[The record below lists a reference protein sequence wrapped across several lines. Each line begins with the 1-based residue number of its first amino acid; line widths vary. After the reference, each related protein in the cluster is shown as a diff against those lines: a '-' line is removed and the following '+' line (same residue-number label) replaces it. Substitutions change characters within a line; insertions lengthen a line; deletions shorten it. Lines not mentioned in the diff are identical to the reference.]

1 MNLQRKFFNSYP
13 GLIQATA
20 KYLLI
25 FLVLFLPKSLSIGQS
40 VPRIPVI
47 IDTDCG
53 ADDLRAFCLLTAL
66 HEIDILAVTTS
77 DGALNPQDGY
87 EKVYRLLQA
96 TEHANVPV
104 GIGPNSKL
112 KAPAWRNY
120 CKSLNWELRAAPA
133 PIPQNKIKASDL
145 IVKCLSSNSEPVT
158 LLCLGP
164 LTNLADAVKSHPEL
178 IQKISRIIWYNET
191 LSPLSGINY
200 ERDQSSA
207 DFLLKKDIKF
217 EFISNINAPL
227 ARYDKVLSDNMGTIE
242 NKYAHIAENTIFH
255 ADHPQTIADE
265 LIPVYLWYPEFFD
278 MQIDMLNPLHSIVKN
293 LNFDGIREKIPLIL
307 AQKYVVEKNITFES
321 FPDQPE
327 LYKYDVRQ
335 YMNKIIQNFGKEEWR
350 VCVLTNE
357 IHGHLGVYSIVG
369 AKMGLKARELLNTDV
384 DRLEVLS
391 FAGHKPPM
399 GCMNDG
405 LQVSTG
411 ATLGLGMIH
420 ISDDSIIRPEAIFTY
435 KGKKIRLRLKD
446 EYNKQVDADINKGIL
461 EYGNLTDG
469 YWKLIRILSLK
480 YWAEWNRND
489 MFIVEP
495 LN

>member
-1 MNLQRKFFNSYP
+1 MELIRKITKIQPAFFQRKLKFLAIF
-13 GLIQATA
+13 
-20 KYLLI
+20 LI
-25 FLVLFLPKSLSIGQS
+25 FFLPKNFCFSQS

-66 HEIDILAVTTS
+66 QEIDILAVTTS

-87 EKVYRLLQA
+87 DKVYRLLQA
-96 TEHANVPV
+96 TEHTNIPV

-120 CKSLNWELRAAPA
+120 CKKLNWELRGAPA
-133 PIPQNKIKASDL
+133 PVPQNKIKASDL
-145 IVKCLSSNSEPVT
+145 IVKCLSSNPDPVT
-158 LLCLGP
+158 LLCLGS

-178 IQKISRIIWYNET
+178 IQKINRVIWYNET
-191 LSPLSGINY
+191 MSPLSGINY
-200 ERDQSSA
+200 ERDQASA
-207 DFLLKKDIKF
+207 DFILKKDIKV
-217 EFISNINAPL
+217 EFISNNNSPQAEYDTPL
-227 ARYDKVLSDNMGTIE
+227 SENLSKIE
-242 NKYAHIAENTIFH
+242 NRYAHIAENSIIQ
-255 ADHPQTIADE
+255 ADHSQRITDE

-278 MQIDMLNPLHSIVKN
+278 MQIDMINPLHSIVKN
-293 LNFDGIREKIPLIL
+293 LNFNGIREKIPLIL

-327 LYKYDVRQ
+327 VYKYDVRQ
-335 YMNKIIQNFGKEEWR
+335 YMNKIIQNYGKEEWR

-420 ISDDSIIRPEAIFTY
+420 ISDDSILRPEAIFTY
-435 KGKKIRLRLKD
+435 QGKKIRLRLKD
-446 EYNKQVDADINKGIL
+446 EYNKQVDADISKGIL

-489 MFIVEP
+489 MFVVEP